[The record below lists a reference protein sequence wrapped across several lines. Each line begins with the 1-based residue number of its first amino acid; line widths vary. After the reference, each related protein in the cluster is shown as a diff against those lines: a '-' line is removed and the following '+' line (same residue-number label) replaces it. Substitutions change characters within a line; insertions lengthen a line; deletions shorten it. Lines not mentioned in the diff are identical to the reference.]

1 MNLQISNNEFDQSPA
16 WTTPIDKLFPPIA
29 CDMAL
34 FDQNGYDLT
43 DLEKRYDEVNGNR
56 QKLHR
61 THRTAIKQDWLMQ
74 SEKDEGAV
82 LNHSML
88 LERKSYSGAAL
99 EQLHFWARSVPLVYK
114 IISIRAKWGLDFSMD
129 YVDRKGNTFEVLHWE
144 FDGFEFDE
152 IELRRIKYQEKF
164 ASIDWDD
171 AAHSLLLAKDKWHN
185 LDFFAQSEWKC
196 GYFGIESE
204 RFKQVIWE

>member
-1 MNLQISNNEFDQSPA
+1 MSLKITTNEFDPSAA
-16 WTTPIDKLFPPIA
+16 WLNPISKVFPPIA

-56 QKLHR
+56 QQSHR
-61 THRTAIKQDWLMQ
+61 SHRTAIKQDWLLQ
-74 SEKDEGAV
+74 NEKEEGAI
-82 LNHSML
+82 LNHSMI

-99 EQLHFWARSVPLVYK
+99 EQLQFWAKSVPLVHK
-114 IISIRAKWGLDFSMD
+114 IISIRSKWGLDFSMD
-129 YVDRKGNTFEVLHWE
+129 YVDRKGNAFEVLHWE
-144 FDGFEFDE
+144 YDGFIFDE
-152 IELRRIKYQEKF
+152 IQERKLKYQRIF
-164 ASIDWDD
+164 ANIDWDD
-171 AAHSLLLAKDKWHN
+171 AAQSLLLAKDQWHT